1 MKKTFTTMLVAVMAV
16 AMVALIGCVKE
27 ENNKD
32 GGNAAN
38 NGGSNGG
45 GTANVEWIDLGLPSG
60 VLWAE
65 CNVGATAPEESGEYF
80 AWGEIA
86 TKDAYNWITYCY
98 CTVEWDRSLST
109 LTKYNTSTTYG
120 TPDSLL
126 TLVSDDDA
134 ATAILG
140 DGARTPTKE
149 EWQELMDKT
158 SVEWTTINDVNGRKF
173 TAANGNS
180 IFLPAAGYRPGY
192 ELVYA
197 DSIGYYWSASLY
209 TDEPSCAWEIGFYST
224 GQGMGGA
231 GRYNGLPVRAVRAR

>member
-1 MKKTFTTMLVAVMAV
+1 MKKVFKTMLVCFVAVVSV
-16 AMVALIGCVKE
+16 AFVGCGKE
-27 ENNKD
+27 GD
-32 GGNAAN
+32 GD
-38 NGGSNGG
+38 SSVNGG
-45 GTANVEWIDLGLPSG
+45 GVPAGWVDLGLPSG

-80 AWGEIA
+80 AWSEIA

-192 ELVYA
+192 ALVYA
-197 DSIGYYWSASLY
+197 DSRGYYWSASLY

-224 GQGMGGA
+224 GQSMGDA